1 MKMAWKQVEVAN
13 ADQGRLSELAT
24 KPALAA
30 LHRDLKVK
38 AVIAEKLLAV
48 LRDPSKTVR
57 ELLEGLSCV
66 AHLLLILYRALRT
79 ATMTGQLYHDLQA
92 TIRGIFYVVL
102 RVQQHCKARPV
113 FLWQIGTDALENLF
127 AVVRTLIHG
136 SNVDG
141 KELGDRLGAA
151 VALEE
156 IYAKHPGWAKKSR
169 RLSLARLGEID
180 HMNVSTWLAAGPD
193 NGCDVRGVK
202 VAGCWNEGRRIALGV
217 LQDHEE
223 YNGVSQT
230 TFDSFKDKGITMF
243 FPFG

>member
-1 MKMAWKQVEVAN
+1 M
-13 ADQGRLSELAT
+13 
-24 KPALAA
+24 
-30 LHRDLKVK
+30 K

-48 LRDPSKTVR
+48 LCDPSKTVG

-66 AHLLLILYRALRT
+66 AHLLLILFRALRT
-79 ATMTGQLYHDLQA
+79 AVMTGQLYHDLQA
-92 TIRGIFYVVL
+92 TIRGIFFVVL
-102 RVQQHCKARPV
+102 KVQEHCPAMPV

-127 AVVRTLIHG
+127 AVVRTLTHA

-156 IYAKHPGWAKKSR
+156 IYAKHSGWGKKSR
-169 RLSLARLGEID
+169 RLALTVFGKID
-180 HMNVSTWLAAGPD
+180 HMNVRTWAEAGPA
-193 NGCDVRGVK
+193 GSCDVRGVK
-202 VAGCWNEGRRIALGV
+202 VAACWNEGRRIATSV

-223 YNGVSQT
+223 YTGVTQA
-230 TFDSFKDKGITMF
+230 TFDGLKDKGITMF